1 MAVAIDGGHSTR
13 AGRVAGALRS
23 IGREEMA
30 DELLRTMRQVGY
42 QVTEENPF
50 EENVRMEAF
59 GVSPYASR
67 IRLMWMKMREVVLR
81 ELKVE
86 SVHRE
91 AAEVMAMMDATYVK
105 DSYNS
110 LSIEGYKI
118 TEGLLERVRRGD
130 WDPEKDEE
138 DMERRN
144 ALAARGY

>member
-1 MAVAIDGGHSTR
+1 
-13 AGRVAGALRS
+13 
-23 IGREEMA
+23 MA

-42 QVTEENPF
+42 QVKEENPF
-50 EENVRMEAF
+50 EENVRMERF
-59 GVSPYASR
+59 GMSPYASR

-81 ELKVE
+81 ELHME
-86 SVHRE
+86 PVHRE
-91 AAEVMAMMDATYVK
+91 AAEVLAMMDETYVK

-138 DMERRN
+138 DKERRN
-144 ALAARGY
+144 ALSARGYYQA